1 MHEKMDDRKLLFAF
15 AFSIN
20 MMAFVITVYLFSKNA
35 IEGNPVMSMMF
46 SHGVLPALLF
56 SLLIW
61 ALFYVVLIYFP
72 NNAKKD
78 RDIWVNASKYCCAL
92 LAVLTMID
100 FINDYIWLMISM

>member
-1 MHEKMDDRKLLFAF
+1 MHEKMDDRKLLFALAF
-15 AFSIN
+15 AIN
-20 MMAFVITVYLFSKNA
+20 IMAFAITVYLFSKGA
-35 IEGNPVMSMMF
+35 IEGNPIMDKMF
-46 SHGVLPALLF
+46 SHGVLPAFLF

-72 NNAKKD
+72 NNVKKD